1 MENRLVASWGVRV
14 LVVMWMLS
22 AAGCSSTDETQAP
35 AEKTL
40 NLRPMAFEELSG
52 WGRDGV
58 GRALEAFQRSC
69 ATLLERDPGD
79 RMVADRPVYGTVR
92 DWQPACYRARDL
104 KASGDTS
111 RAAAER
117 FFRTFFEPYRIAMG
131 GRSEGL
137 FTGYYEPQL
146 QGSMQP
152 TPRYSEPLHRPP
164 DDLIRV
170 RLGRF
175 RSSMKNESIFGR
187 VDGGELV
194 PYYTRAEIEQGVLQG
209 RELEL
214 LWVDDAVDKFF
225 LQIQGSGRV
234 VLRDSSLVRV
244 GYAAENGRPYRAIG
258 RDLIAM
264 GAVSREE
271 MSMQAIR
278 TWLDENPSRAQSL
291 MNRNRSYVFFELRRN
306 LDATEGP
313 IGAQGVPLT
322 AEHSLAVDPR
332 YVPYG
337 APLWLITHRPVVVP
351 EVPTDTI
358 EGVPTRPFRHLMIA
372 QDTGG
377 AIRGAVRGDVFWG
390 AGDRAAT
397 VAGRMKSPGTYA
409 VLLPRTLTR

>member
-1 MENRLVASWGVRV
+1 MENRLVAPWGVCV
-14 LVVMWMLS
+14 LVVLWMLG
-22 AAGCSSTDETQAP
+22 AAACSSTDEAQAP
-35 AEKTL
+35 VEKTL
-40 NLRPMAFEELSG
+40 NLRPMVFEELSG

-69 ATLLERDPGD
+69 TKLLARDPGD

-92 DWQPACYRARDL
+92 DWQPACYRAQDL
-104 KASGDTS
+104 EARGDTS
-111 RAAAER
+111 RAAAEQ
-117 FFRTFFEPYRIAMG
+117 FFRTFFQPYRIAMG
-131 GRSEGL
+131 GRAEGL

-146 QGSMQP
+146 QGARQP
-152 TPRYSEPLHRPP
+152 TTRYSEPLHRPP

-175 RSSMKNESIFGR
+175 RSSMENESIFGR
-187 VDGGELV
+187 VDDGELV
-194 PYYTRAEIEQGVLQG
+194 PYYTRAEIEGGVLQG
-209 RELEL
+209 RGLEL

-278 TWLDENPSRAQSL
+278 TWLDENPDRAQSL
-291 MNRNRSYVFFELRRN
+291 MNRNRSYVFFEIRQN

-337 APLWLITHRPVVVP
+337 APLWLTTHRPVVVP

-390 AGDRAAT
+390 AGDRAAN

-409 VLLPRTLTR
+409 VLIPRTLTR